1 MYTSQFYQD
10 GNGDKP
16 FSDWLTK
23 LKKKD
28 RIAAAKI
35 DTRIDRAEAGNFGDH
50 KFARD
55 GVWELRID
63 YGPGYHVYYS
73 LEEDEIILLYFGGT
87 KKSQDDDIDKA
98 VEYLKDFKARAT
110 K

>member
-1 MYTSQFYQD
+1 MYKSQIYQD
-10 GNGDKP
+10 VNGNKP
-16 FSDWLTK
+16 FKNWLDK

-28 RIAAAKI
+28 RIAAAKV

-50 KFARD
+50 KFERD

-63 YGPGYHVYYS
+63 YGPGYRAYYTV
-73 LEEDEIILLYFGGT
+73 ENGQIILLLVGGS
-87 KKSQDDDIDKA
+87 KKTQNADLDKA
-98 VEYLKDFKARAT
+98 VEYLKDFKSRA